1 MAICMLDYLLDF
13 DGYSVIGTVAFAVS
27 GYLLG
32 VRKHLDLLGIII
44 VTLLTAIGGGVIR
57 DVLVGRMPQVFL
69 DNTNLIII
77 AITLLVAMASR
88 LHKREHEL
96 LATLFIVADSI
107 GLVAFSLAGAKLG
120 VEYHIN
126 AFGVILLGFVTAV
139 GGGIVR
145 DMMVNDVPFILH
157 KDFYGTVSIVVA
169 VALYV
174 LATLGWDHILAVQL
188 VFVSGVALRLVAHW
202 GELSLPKIGS
212 SKKRG

>member
-1 MAICMLDYLLDF
+1 MLDYLLDF

-32 VRKHLDLLGIII
+32 VRKQLDLLGIII

-77 AITLLVAMASR
+77 AITLLVAMAAR

-96 LATLFIVADSI
+96 LTTLFIVADSI

-174 LATLGWDHILAVQL
+174 LAMLGWDHMLAVQL
-188 VFVSGVALRLVAHW
+188 VFLSGVALRLVAHW
-202 GELSLPKIGS
+202 GELSLPKIGA

>member
-1 MAICMLDYLLDF
+1 MLDYLLDF

-77 AITLLVAMASR
+77 AITLLVAMAAR

-96 LATLFIVADSI
+96 LTTLFIVADSI

-174 LATLGWDHILAVQL
+174 LAMLGWDHMLAVQL

-202 GELSLPKIGS
+202 GELSLPKIGA

>member
-1 MAICMLDYLLDF
+1 M
-13 DGYSVIGTVAFAVS
+13 
-27 GYLLG
+27 
-32 VRKHLDLLGIII
+32 
-44 VTLLTAIGGGVIR
+44 
-57 DVLVGRMPQVFL
+57 
-69 DNTNLIII
+69 
-77 AITLLVAMASR
+77 
-88 LHKREHEL
+88 
-96 LATLFIVADSI
+96 
-107 GLVAFSLAGAKLG
+107 G

-188 VFVSGVALRLVAHW
+188 VFVAGVALRLVAHW
-202 GELSLPKIGS
+202 GELSLPKIGAGR
-212 SKKRG
+212 KRG

>member
-1 MAICMLDYLLDF
+1 MLDYLLDF

-32 VRKHLDLLGIII
+32 VRKQLDLLGIII

-77 AITLLVAMASR
+77 AITLLVAMAAR

-96 LATLFIVADSI
+96 LTTLFIVADSI

-174 LATLGWDHILAVQL
+174 LAMLGWDHILAVQL
-188 VFVSGVALRLVAHW
+188 VFVAGVALRLVAHW
-202 GELSLPKIGS
+202 AELSLPKIGA

>member
-1 MAICMLDYLLDF
+1 MLDYLLDF

-32 VRKHLDLLGIII
+32 VRKQLDLLGIII

-77 AITLLVAMASR
+77 AITLLVAMAAR

-96 LATLFIVADSI
+96 LTTLFIVADSI

-174 LATLGWDHILAVQL
+174 LSLLGWDHILAVQL
-188 VFVSGVALRLVAHW
+188 VFVAGVALRLVAHW
-202 GELSLPKIGS
+202 GELSLPKIGT

>member
-1 MAICMLDYLLDF
+1 MLQSLLDL
-13 DGYSVIGTVAFAVS
+13 DGYSVIGTVAFAIS

-57 DVLVGRMPQVFL
+57 DMLVGRMPQVFL

-77 AITLLVAMASR
+77 ALSVLAAMAAR
-88 LHKREHEL
+88 LHKRENEL
-96 LATLFIVADSI
+96 LTTLFILADSI

-169 VALYV
+169 AALY
-174 LATLGWDHILAVQL
+174 LLSLPGWDHGVAVQL
-188 VFVSGVALRLVAHW
+188 VFVGGVALRLFAHW
-202 GELSLPKIGS
+202 GELSLPKIGAN
-212 SKKRG
+212 KKRG

>member
-1 MAICMLDYLLDF
+1 MLDYLLDF

-77 AITLLVAMASR
+77 AITLLVAMAAR

-96 LATLFIVADSI
+96 LTTLFIVADSI

-174 LATLGWDHILAVQL
+174 LAMLGWDHMLAVQL
-188 VFVSGVALRLVAHW
+188 VFLSGVALRLVAHW
-202 GELSLPKIGS
+202 GELSLPKIGA

>member
-1 MAICMLDYLLDF
+1 MLDYLLDF

-32 VRKHLDLLGIII
+32 VRKQLDLLGIII

-77 AITLLVAMASR
+77 AITLLVAMAAR

-96 LATLFIVADSI
+96 LTTLFIVADSI

-174 LATLGWDHILAVQL
+174 LAMLGWDHILAVQL
-188 VFVSGVALRLVAHW
+188 VFVAGVALRLVAHW
-202 GELSLPKIGS
+202 GELSLPKIGA

>member
-1 MAICMLDYLLDF
+1 MLQWLLDL
-13 DGYSVIGTVAFAVS
+13 DGYSVIGTVAFAIS

-57 DVLVGRMPQVFL
+57 DMLVGRMPQVFL

-77 AITLLVAMASR
+77 ALSVLAAMAAR
-88 LHKREHEL
+88 LHKRENEL
-96 LATLFIVADSI
+96 LTTLFILADSI

-157 KDFYGTVSIVVA
+157 KDFYGTVSILVA
-169 VALYV
+169 TVLYV
-174 LATLGWDHILAVQL
+174 LAELGWDHLIAVQM
-188 VFVSGVALRLVAHW
+188 VFAGGVALRLLAHW
-202 GELSLPKIGS
+202 GELALPKIAGR
-212 SKKRG
+212 KKG

>member
-1 MAICMLDYLLDF
+1 MDGFMLDYLLDF

-77 AITLLVAMASR
+77 AITLLVAMAAR

-96 LATLFIVADSI
+96 LTTLFIVADSI

-174 LATLGWDHILAVQL
+174 LAMLGWDHMLAVQL
-188 VFVSGVALRLVAHW
+188 VFLSGVALRLVAHW
-202 GELSLPKIGS
+202 GELSLPKIGA

>member
-1 MAICMLDYLLDF
+1 MDPVWRFLLDF
-13 DGYSVIGTVAFAVS
+13 DGYAAIGTVAFAIS
-27 GYLLG
+27 GYLSG

-44 VTLLTAIGGGVIR
+44 VTLLTAIGGGIIR

-69 DNTNLIII
+69 GNTSLVII
-77 AITLLVAMASR
+77 AGAMLFALAAR
-88 LHKREHEL
+88 LHKREYEVL
-96 LATLFIVADSI
+96 TRLFIIADSI

-157 KDFYGTVSIVVA
+157 KDFYGTVSILVA
-169 VALYV
+169 SVLYV
-174 LATLGWDHILAVQL
+174 LAELGWDHLVAVQL
-188 VFVSGVALRLVAHW
+188 VFAGGVALRLLAHW
-202 GELSLPKIGS
+202 SELTLPKIAGR
-212 SKKRG
+212 KKG

>member
-1 MAICMLDYLLDF
+1 MLQWLLDL
-13 DGYSVIGTVAFAVS
+13 DGYSVIGTVAFAIS

-57 DVLVGRMPQVFL
+57 DMLVGRMPQVFL

-77 AITLLVAMASR
+77 ALSVLAAMAAR
-88 LHKREHEL
+88 LHKRENEL
-96 LATLFIVADSI
+96 LTTLFILADSI

-169 VALYV
+169 AALY
-174 LATLGWDHILAVQL
+174 LLSLGGWDHGVAVQL
-188 VFVSGVALRLVAHW
+188 VLLAAWHSGCLPIGVSC
-202 GELSLPKIGS
+202 PYP
-212 SKKRG
+212 